1 MVDSV
6 DGWHWWRWGWQ
17 SWWGEGGAPWGTKS
31 QQPWLMALEGHLEGQ
46 GSTRGEVVDWNLEN
60 EFLKNLATRF
70 GIVMKESESSTSW
83 NFDTY
88 TKIAKGYDTTL
99 STFAREAKI
108 ENEKPSKM
116 VNMTNFWHISWLL
129 YRQGLRIESEF
140 ILKLRFR
147 RQHQRERLQVVIWNN
162 LQVGW

>member
-1 MVDSV
+1 MDDI
-6 DGWHWWRWGWQ
+6 DG
-17 SWWGEGGAPWGTKS
+17 GEGGRVDGGRAPWGTKS
-31 QQPWLMALEGHLEGQ
+31 QQRWLMALEGHLEGQ

-60 EFLKNLATRF
+60 EQNEFLKNLATGF
-70 GIVMKESESSTSW
+70 GIVMKESERNTSW

-99 STFAREAKI
+99 STFARETKI

-116 VNMTNFWHISWLL
+116 VNMTNFWHIIWLL
-129 YRQGLRIESEF
+129 YRQGLRIEAEV

-147 RQHQRERLQVVIWNN
+147 RQHQREKLQVVIWNN